1 MTHLDVC
8 VLQLQVGRTANPL
21 LLLVLRLVLL
31 CLQVTSSA
39 KKKRSPDS
47 TRIHQTPEG
56 AFYDLQR
63 NAWQV
68 SLRLDCCVSVGGK
81 GGAEGHCNSQCE
93 HNLSTRPPSGYYA

>member
-1 MTHLDVC
+1 M
-8 VLQLQVGRTANPL
+8 TANPL
-21 LLLVLRLVLL
+21 LLLSLL
-31 CLQVTSSA
+31 LLLLLLMWLQVTSSA

-68 SLRLDCCVSVGGK
+68 SS
-81 GGAEGHCNSQCE
+81 
-93 HNLSTRPPSGYYA
+93 RPEY